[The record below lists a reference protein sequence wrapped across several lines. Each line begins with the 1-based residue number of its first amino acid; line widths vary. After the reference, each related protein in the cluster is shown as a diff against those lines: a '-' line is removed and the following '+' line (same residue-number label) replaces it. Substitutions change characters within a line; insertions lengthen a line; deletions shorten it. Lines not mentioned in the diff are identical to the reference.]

1 MRKSNPARPLADD
14 ELARIDAL
22 LEAIDPDA
30 AMVLEELD
38 GFLTALACCPRP
50 LPDEAALALACG
62 DEPDAGPDGGPDA
75 GPGPDS
81 GSRSGPEREE
91 LAGLLRRHRLSIT
104 AALHAGEGLE
114 PVMERDEAGESAGN
128 LWAIGFLRGID
139 AQAEEWSGL
148 EDDADLADWLEPFE
162 LLAEER
168 DLASDEIVE
177 PIDGDRQ
184 AVVEDM
190 IDSAFAFYHHY
201 EPARTRAT
209 APATIR
215 RAGPAPGRND
225 PCPCG
230 SGRKYKRCCGAASDD
245 R

>member
-1 MRKSNPARPLADD
+1 MRKPNPARPLTDD

-38 GFLTALACCPRP
+38 GFLTALSCSPRP
-50 LPDEAALALACG
+50 LSDELALALACG
-62 DEPDAGPDGGPDA
+62 ADADDVTGGRAPAAPAGPEA
-75 GPGPDS
+75 
-81 GSRSGPEREE
+81 EE

-114 PVMERDEAGESAGN
+114 PVMERDEDGESSGN

-139 AQAEEWSGL
+139 AQVDEWIGL
-148 EDDADLADWLEPFE
+148 DDDPDLADWLEPFE
-162 LLAEER
+162 LLAQER
-168 DLASDEIVE
+168 DLASDEVVA
-177 PIDGDRQ
+177 PIEGERQ

-201 EPARTRAT
+201 EPARSRAT

-215 RAGPAPGRND
+215 RGAPAPGRNE

-230 SGRKYKRCCGAASDD
+230 SGRKYKRCCGANDKQKET